1 MEQGASMKP
10 PIKIHY
16 CLNGQEHILP
26 LSQNEG
32 ESDEDYDM
40 RCHQAVDDVLERGE
54 RSCTLT

>member
-1 MEQGASMKP
+1 MKP

-16 CLNGQEHILP
+16 CLNGTEHILP

-32 ESDEDYDM
+32 ESAEDYTA
-40 RCHQAVDDVLERGE
+40 RCVAALMDILDRAE